1 MQERCDLGF
10 TDDFM
15 KAADVRKALVVI
27 ECDLQRAALAGH
39 LAGVRAA
46 AAEAPGAGERV
57 LAVITAAEAVLD
69 CAGPLRNL
77 GGGKGGGVMMARVRT
92 GLVGLRVA
100 VMVWASF
107 RPLRKAE

>member
-1 MQERCDLGF
+1 MQEGCAVGF

-27 ECDLQRAALAGH
+27 ECDLQRVSLAGH

-69 CAGPLRNL
+69 CAGPLRSL
-77 GGGKGGGVMMARVRT
+77 GGVMMARVRS

-107 RPLRKAE
+107 RPLRKAD

>member
-1 MQERCDLGF
+1 
-10 TDDFM
+10 M

-27 ECDLQRAALAGH
+27 ECDLQRAAVAGH

-46 AAEAPGAGERV
+46 AVEAPGAGERV

-77 GGGKGGGVMMARVRT
+77 GGGKGGVMMARIRT

-107 RPLRKAE
+107 RPLRKMD

>member
-1 MQERCDLGF
+1 
-10 TDDFM
+10 M

-46 AAEAPGAGERV
+46 AVEAPGAGERV
-57 LAVITAAEAVLD
+57 LAVIAAAEAVLD
-69 CAGPLRNL
+69 CAGPLRDL
-77 GGGKGGGVMMARVRT
+77 GGGKGGVMMARMRT

>member
-1 MQERCDLGF
+1 MQEGCAVGF

-46 AAEAPGAGERV
+46 AVEAPGAGERV

-69 CAGPLRNL
+69 CAGPLRSL
-77 GGGKGGGVMMARVRT
+77 GGGRGGVMMARMRS

-107 RPLRKAE
+107 RPLRKAD

>member
-1 MQERCDLGF
+1 
-10 TDDFM
+10 M

-27 ECDLQRAALAGH
+27 ECDLQRVSLAGH

-46 AAEAPGAGERV
+46 AVEAPGAGERV

-69 CAGPLRNL
+69 CAGPLRSL
-77 GGGKGGGVMMARVRT
+77 GGVMMARVRS

-107 RPLRKAE
+107 RPLRKAD

>member
-1 MQERCDLGF
+1 
-10 TDDFM
+10 M
-15 KAADVRKALVVI
+15 KAEAVRKALLVI

-46 AAEAPGAGERV
+46 AAEAPGACERV
-57 LAVITAAEAVLD
+57 LAVVTAAEAVLD

-77 GGGKGGGVMMARVRT
+77 GGERGAVMLGRVRT
-92 GLVGLRVA
+92 GLVAVRVA

-107 RPLRKAE
+107 RPLRKMD